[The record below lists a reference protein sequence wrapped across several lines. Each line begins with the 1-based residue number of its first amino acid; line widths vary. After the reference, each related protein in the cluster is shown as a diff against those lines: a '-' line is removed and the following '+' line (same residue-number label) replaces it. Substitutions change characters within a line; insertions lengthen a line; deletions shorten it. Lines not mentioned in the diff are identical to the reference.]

1 MIDDWIRQE
10 VNPFDRVNLKLGTF
24 WSDDQE
30 VATTVAN
37 IHQDVMD
44 AITDQL
50 GSVATD
56 HRSRTILIKGDAGS
70 GKSHLLTRLQ
80 RCLNHQAF
88 FAYIGPWVDSQFI
101 WRHVLRY
108 TVDSLMQVPGGQTE
122 SQLIRWLKGLSAFTK
137 RSLKQRIFADSVGGL
152 LQSDRQKFIK
162 HLKTSY
168 KQANLYSSELFFG
181 LLHDLT
187 NPDLYP
193 LVCEWLRGDDLSEEA
208 MQALR
213 VKHCV
218 ETEDDAKN
226 ILINISKI
234 ATDTQPIVLCFDNL
248 DNIPRLDNGCQDSPA
263 LLNVNTMIHNENLK
277 NFLVVISVI
286 TNTWDRNSDV
296 IQQADQARIDTTLSL
311 KRINLDQAK
320 SLWAMQLEPLHR
332 RVYPL
337 PESAIFPLQHQVL
350 ERQFPSGKTLP
361 RNVLLLGREQYQAYK
376 MNLINPAPLPEPAPS
391 SSQTSPTI
399 TDQTKTNLE
408 PKPSQ
413 AEETPIPSTLPSPQ
427 PSPSPPVKSPLSHT
441 QVQAEFQLLWQQEH
455 QKMQQKILTMTLRS
469 APELIQMLLETL
481 LALGL
486 KGVQSKVLTGKYA
499 SYSMQYKHPKNHTKV
514 GIVWTEDAS
523 MQSFYHV
530 MSACQ
535 KAVGD
540 RCSILHLLRAGS
552 VGRPSLA
559 GNKIYHQLFVHTA
572 NQHIQPSLT
581 SVHDIAT
588 YHALV
593 NAASAQELVLAGQTI
608 SVKDLGLLVR
618 ETEILQH
625 CTLLQDLDVLPKM
638 PAKKTDLQPVRDFIL
653 NLIIT
658 QQYIGR
664 ITVVENAKKQFPTI
678 QNKQIDSLIENLCRD
693 GKIQIVNPKE
703 KPASQT
709 ICWVVTSPK

>member
-30 VATTVAN
+30 VATTVTS

-44 AITDQL
+44 AITGQL
-50 GSVATD
+50 ELVATD

-70 GKSHLLTRLQ
+70 GKSHVLTRLQ
-80 RCLNHQAF
+80 RCLNHKAF

-108 TVDSLMQVPGGQTE
+108 TVDSLMQVPSGQTE

-168 KQANLYSSELFFG
+168 KQVNIYSSDLFFG

-193 LVCEWLRGDDLSEEA
+193 LACEWLRGDDLSEEA

-213 VKHCV
+213 VKHCI

-248 DNIPRLDNGCQDSPA
+248 DNIPRLDNGCQDFPA
-263 LLNVNTMIHNENLK
+263 LLNVNTMIHNETLK

-286 TNTWDRNSDV
+286 TNTWDRNSEV
-296 IQQADQARIDTTLSL
+296 IQQADQARIDITLSL
-311 KRINLDQAK
+311 KRINLDQAEA
-320 SLWAMQLEPLHR
+320 LWTMQLEPLHR

-337 PESAIFPLQHQVL
+337 PESAIFPLQRQVL
-350 ERQFPSGKTLP
+350 ESQFPGGKTLP
-361 RNVLLLGREQYQAYK
+361 RNVLLLGREQYQIYK
-376 MNLINPAPLPEPAPS
+376 IRLISPVPLPEPTPS
-391 SSQTSPTI
+391 PSQISPTI
-399 TDQTKTNLE
+399 DHSKDHTENNLN
-408 PKPSQ
+408 PS
-413 AEETPIPSTLPSPQ
+413 EETPNSTSVPTLP
-427 PSPSPPVKSPLSHT
+427 PSPSPSVGSLTSNA

-455 QKMQQKILTMTLRS
+455 QKIQQKISTMTLRS

-481 LALGL
+481 LALGV

-540 RCSILHLLRAGS
+540 RCSILHLLRASS

-559 GNKIYHQLFVHTA
+559 GNKIYRQLFVQTA
-572 NQHIQPSLT
+572 NQHIQPSLA

-588 YHALV
+588 HHALV
-593 NAASAQELVLAGQTI
+593 NAASAQELVLVGQTI
-608 SVKDLGLLVR
+608 SVKALGLLVQK
-618 ETEILQH
+618 TEILQH
-625 CTLLQDLDVLPKM
+625 CALLQDLDVLPKM
-638 PAKKTDLQPVRDFIL
+638 PAKKTDLQPVRNFIL

-664 ITVVENAKKQFPTI
+664 ITVVENAKKQFPAI

-703 KPASQT
+703 KPESQT
-709 ICWVVTSPK
+709 ICWVVTSSN